1 MRSIR
6 RLWPGL
12 IVVIAA
18 AAFIIWQIVGAGGSG
33 SALGGLTALKQL
45 TARGNVQLLNI
56 MLSPDGTLAAVNVN
70 GTADGPADS
79 LRMVDMINGRTLWE
93 FLDENQQFVEG
104 YMLGFVSNGS
114 AFAITGKDA
123 ERGDARFVRFFDTA
137 NGDILDEALLE
148 GNERGLAASTTH
160 YVVEDGTTLTIRN
173 RADGQTLFTHQFES
187 GSLELARF
195 TTDEKIIWVARGGD
209 GYKLYRIEL
218 ANPVIDEENVIHITD
233 LPVWR
238 PASAMLSA
246 GGKWLGV
253 NIINGRGV
261 AVIDLEAG
269 RTHHYIPNSS
279 LSSEAVDEV
288 RLDPGFGFFRNE
300 QFLAYMTNEGVV
312 YAVDLKTN
320 TLVDSFDP
328 KVGTFPEMMAI
339 SADERTLGVLT
350 DDLIAG
356 WRLPE
361 PPA

>member
-1 MRSIR
+1 MRLIR
-6 RLWPGL
+6 RFWPIL
-12 IVVIAA
+12 IVVVLA
-18 AAFIIWQIVGAGGSG
+18 AAFILWQLVGTGGG
-33 SALGGLTALKQL
+33 RALGGLTSLHQMN
-45 TARGNVQLLNI
+45 ARGNIQLLHI
-56 MLSPDGTLAAVNVN
+56 MPSADGTLAAIDVN
-70 GTADGPADS
+70 GTAGGPADS
-79 LRMVDMINGRTLWE
+79 LRMVDMVNGKTLWE
-93 FLDENQQFVEG
+93 YFDENQQFVDG
-104 YMLGFVSNGS
+104 YMLGFVSDGS

-123 ERGDARFVRFFDTA
+123 ERGDARFIRYFDTA

-148 GNERGLAASTTH
+148 GNERGLAANATH
-160 YVVEDGTTLTIRN
+160 YVVGDGSTLMIRD
-173 RADGQTLFTHQFES
+173 RADGQTIFTHQFES
-187 GSLELARF
+187 GSMELARF
-195 TTDEKIIWVARGGD
+195 TTDEQTIWVARGGD

-218 ANPVIDEENVIHITD
+218 ANPAINEEAVVHITD

-238 PASAMLSA
+238 PASAVLSA

-279 LSSEAVDEV
+279 LSSEKVDEV
-288 RLDPGFGFFRNE
+288 RLDPGFGFFGND
-300 QFLAYMTNEGVV
+300 QFLAYMTNEGVI

-328 KVGTFPEMMAI
+328 NTGTFPEMMVI
-339 SADERTLGVLT
+339 SANGRTLGVVT

-361 PPA
+361 PSA